1 MKILVK
7 ALLSCALTFGAV
19 NTASAYVGPGAGL
32 CLLGALWGLLAA
44 VLAALAF
51 IILWPFRKM
60 LKGRRDKAAVAAA
73 QTQAVRSPGSPA
85 GSPAAQPKG
94 GAPQV

>member
-7 ALLSCALTFGAV
+7 ALLSCALTFGVV

-32 CLLGALWGLLAA
+32 SLIGALWGLLAA

-51 IILWPFRKM
+51 IVLWPFRKM
-60 LKGRRDKAAVAAA
+60 LKGRRDKAAVAA

-94 GAPQV
+94 DAPQV

>member
-7 ALLSCALTFGAV
+7 AVLSCALTVGAV

-32 CLLGALWGLLAA
+32 SLLGALWGLLAA

-60 LKGRRDKAAVAAA
+60 LKGRRDKAAIASA
-73 QTQAVRSPGSPA
+73 QTQPVTSPSSPPE
-85 GSPAAQPKG
+85 SPVAQPKG
-94 GAPQV
+94 GAPQA